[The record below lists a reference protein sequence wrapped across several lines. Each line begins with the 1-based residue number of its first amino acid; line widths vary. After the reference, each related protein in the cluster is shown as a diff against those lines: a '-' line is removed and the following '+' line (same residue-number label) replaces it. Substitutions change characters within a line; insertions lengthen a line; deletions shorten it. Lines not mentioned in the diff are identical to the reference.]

1 MPRICKVLVVED
13 DDGVRALLG
22 DIFAN
27 EGYRFALVASGAE
40 MQEALDDDDY
50 DIVIIDVLLR
60 STDDGF
66 ALAEAAHEQGC
77 GVILTTGDHRH
88 SDRLAGGDFPYLMK
102 PFKVQEM
109 IALVDQVLQGI
120 GARCVRRKR
129 RDGSQFAA
137 RQ

>member
-13 DDGVRALLG
+13 DNGVRALLG

-27 EGYRFALVASGAE
+27 EGYRFALVATGAE
-40 MQEALDDDDY
+40 MRDALDEDDY
-50 DIVIIDVLLR
+50 DVVIIDVLLR
-60 STDDGF
+60 SAEDGF
-66 ALAEAAHEQGC
+66 ALADEARAQGC

-88 SDRLAGGDFPYLMK
+88 GDRLAEGDFPYLMK

-109 IALVDQVLQGI
+109 VALVDRVLKDTA
-120 GARCVRRKR
+120 ARCVRRKR
-129 RDGSQFAA
+129 RDGSRFAA